1 MKKLLNT
8 LYITTENAYLA
19 LDGENVVVQSDG
31 NTLGRL
37 PLHMIDGIMAFGYIG
52 ASPALMGKCAEM
64 NKSLVFLK
72 PSGRFLAKVTGKSYG
87 NILLRREQY
96 RVCDDPERSLAIAK
110 NIISAKLAN
119 CGAVLSRAVRD
130 HALRIDTEKFAQIGA
145 ALQNGK
151 VNAYRAPGADT
162 LRGLEGECASLYFSV
177 FDAMILQQ
185 KEDFFYQGRSRRPP
199 MDNVN
204 AMLSLSYSLLTS
216 MCVSALE
223 SVGLDAYAG
232 VYHTERPGRCSL
244 ALDLVEEFRAPFADR
259 FVLTSINKKSIC
271 GRDFVEKE
279 SGGILL
285 TENGRKKFLSLWQQ
299 KKKEEIVHP
308 FLQEKVEWGLLPY
321 VQAMLLAKYIRG
333 DIDEYPPFVWR

>member
-8 LYITTENAYLA
+8 MYITTENAYLA

-37 PLHMIDGIMAFGYIG
+37 PLHMIDGIMAFGYVG

-204 AMLSLSYSLLTS
+204 AMLSFSYSLLTS

-259 FVLTSINKKSIC
+259 FVLTSINKRSIC

-285 TENGRKKFLSLWQQ
+285 TEDGRKKFLSLWQQ

>member
-31 NTLGRL
+31 NTLGRM
-37 PLHMIDGIMAFGYIG
+37 PLHMIDGILAFGYIG
-52 ASPALMGKCAEM
+52 ASPALMGKCADM
-64 NKSLVFLK
+64 NKSLVFFK

-96 RVCDDPERSLAIAK
+96 RVCDDAERSLAIAK
-110 NIISAKLAN
+110 NMISAKLAN
-119 CGAVLSRAVRD
+119 SSAVLSRAVRD
-130 HALRIDTEKFAQIGA
+130 HALRIDTEKFERVNT
-145 ALQNGK
+145 ALQKGK
-151 VNAYRAPGADT
+151 VSAYHTASADA
-162 LRGLEGECASLYFSV
+162 LRGVEGECASLYFSV
-177 FDAMILQQ
+177 FDEMILQQ
-185 KEDFFYQGRSRRPP
+185 KDDFFYQGRSRRPP

-204 AMLSLSYSLLTS
+204 AMLSFSYSLLTS
-216 MCVSALE
+216 MCVGALE

-244 ALDLVEEFRAPFADR
+244 ALDLLEEFRAPFADR

-271 GRDFVEKE
+271 GKDFLEKE
-279 SGGILL
+279 SGGVLL
-285 TENGRKKFLSLWQQ
+285 TDDGRKKFLSLWQQ
-299 KKKEEIVHP
+299 KKKEEIMHP
-308 FLQEKVEWGLLPY
+308 FLQEKVQWGLLPY

-333 DIDEYPPFVWR
+333 DLDEYSPFLWR

>member
-244 ALDLVEEFRAPFADR
+244 ALDLVEEFRSPFADR

-285 TENGRKKFLSLWQQ
+285 TEDGRKKFLSLWQQ

>member
-96 RVCDDPERSLAIAK
+96 RVCDDPERSLTIAK

-119 CGAVLSRAVRD
+119 CGAVLSRAVQD
-130 HALRIDTEKFAQIGA
+130 HALRIDTEKFTQVGA

-185 KEDFFYQGRSRRPP
+185 KEDFFYRGRSRRPP

-204 AMLSLSYSLLTS
+204 AMLSFSYSLLTS

-223 SVGLDAYAG
+223 AVGLDAYAG

-244 ALDLVEEFRAPFADR
+244 ALDLLEEFRAPFADR
-259 FVLTSINKKSIC
+259 FVLTSINKKSIS

-285 TENGRKKFLSLWQQ
+285 TEDGRKKFLSLWQQ